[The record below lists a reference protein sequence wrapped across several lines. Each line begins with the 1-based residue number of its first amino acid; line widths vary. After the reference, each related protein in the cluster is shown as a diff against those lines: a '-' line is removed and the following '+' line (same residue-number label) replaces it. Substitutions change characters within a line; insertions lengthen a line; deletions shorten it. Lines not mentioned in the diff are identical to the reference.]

1 MIPAI
6 TSLTR
11 SILIRKTYTR
21 YRIRQVGIVFFQNLT
36 PFADP
41 NPSPLIPTPDA
52 FSSNFASSTNAGPHT
67 QTAPK
72 NSILRL
78 TPLLIARCTFNPVAI
93 APPVEVVL
101 VVGVP

>member
-1 MIPAI
+1 M
-6 TSLTR
+6 
-11 SILIRKTYTR
+11 
-21 YRIRQVGIVFFQNLT
+21 GIVFFQNPT

-41 NPSPLIPTPDA
+41 NPLPLIPPRDA
-52 FSSNFASSTNAGPHT
+52 FSPIFVSSTNAGPHT

-93 APPVEVVL
+93 APPVEVAL
-101 VVGVP
+101 VVGVPVAT